1 MSTPRSQ
8 RQYAQATD
16 STRRAESLP
25 AVRRA
30 RHTVTAYVSRSTPCS
45 PRRCSPQPA
54 AATVVQVGSLVEFV
68 AAALDLDKR
77 AHEEGIQHGPAAMR
91 RCEPP
96 APEQSGALRDAVPR
110 RTAVV
115 GRSDSG
121 LSACSTECGCDSPV
135 LPQRIPRSKTPSAAP
150 GTSSRNVRALAP
162 HMLEERHVD
171 ARLRA
176 VRPARRQKLQSSM
189 D

>member
-8 RQYAQATD
+8 RQYAQAPD
-16 STRRAESLP
+16 STRCAESLP
-25 AVRRA
+25 VVRRA

-54 AATVVQVGSLVEFV
+54 AATVVEVGSLVEFV
-68 AAALDLDKR
+68 AAAPDLDKR

-110 RTAVV
+110 R
-115 GRSDSG
+115 SDSG
-121 LSACSTECGCDSPV
+121 LSACSTECRCDSPV